1 MNANNYFHTDFLD
14 KFIVNR
20 YLVLNTFAIQL
31 KFKKMNFKIIFIA
44 AMISSIAATSCDNQ
58 DSDNKAI
65 SSKDS
70 ATTKSVD
77 IKEDSVT
84 YNLNGKNYVGFV
96 DYDANQQGKRPAILV
111 VHEWWGLTDYPR
123 SRARQLAEL
132 GYIAMAV
139 DMYGDGKIGNDPK
152 TAQDLATPFYK
163 DPTLAKTRLDAAIN
177 KLKSFPQTDSS
188 KMAAIGYC
196 YGGYI
201 VLNAAKLGADL
212 KGVVSFHGDLSG
224 VPVNKDSLKAKILV
238 CHGEADQFVNPEVA
252 AFKKSMDSAGVD
264 YTFKSYPNATH
275 AFTNP
280 AATEKGKQFNMPI
293 EYNAAADSAS
303 WNDMKDFFKKIF

>member
-1 MNANNYFHTDFLD
+1 MNYKLIAMSL
-14 KFIVNR
+14 FIGLGAASFNSQNS
-20 YLVLNTFAIQL
+20 NTAI
-31 KFKKMNFKIIFIA
+31 KINKDVSAVKTVAIREEPVTYSVDGINFKGY
-44 AMISSIAATSCDNQ
+44 
-58 DSDNKAI
+58 
-65 SSKDS
+65 
-70 ATTKSVD
+70 
-77 IKEDSVT
+77 VT
-84 YNLNGKNYVGFV
+84 YDSK
-96 DYDANQQGKRPAILV
+96 QQGKRPAVLV

-123 SRARQLAEL
+123 SRAKQLAQL

-139 DMYGDGKIGNDPK
+139 DMYGDGKTGEDPK
-152 TAQDLATPFYK
+152 AAQALATPYYK

-177 KLKSFPQTDSS
+177 KLKTYPQTDPS

-224 VPVNKDSLKAKILV
+224 VPINKDKLKAKILV
-238 CHGEADQFVNPEVA
+238 CHGEADQFVNPEVTG
-252 AFKKSMDSAGVD
+252 FKKSMDSAGVD

-280 AATEKGKQFNMPI
+280 AST
-293 EYNAAADSAS
+293 
-303 WNDMKDFFKKIF
+303 

>member
-1 MNANNYFHTDFLD
+1 MKL
-14 KFIVNR
+14 
-20 YLVLNTFAIQL
+20 
-31 KFKKMNFKIIFIA
+31 KIIAMSVLFSSVA
-44 AMISSIAATSCDNQ
+44 AVSCNNQSS
-58 DSDNKAI
+58 
-65 SSKDS
+65 SSEKS
-70 ATTKSVD
+70 ATNDTATVKTVA
-77 IKEDSVT
+77 IKEEPVT
-84 YNLNGKNYVGFV
+84 YTVNGKNYDGFV
-96 DYDANQQGKRPAILV
+96 TYDSNQAGKRPAVLV

-123 SRARQLAEL
+123 MRAKKLAEL

-139 DMYGDGKIGNDPK
+139 DMYGDGKIANDPK
-152 TAQDLATPFYK
+152 TAQELATPYYK
-163 DPTLAKTRLDAAIN
+163 NPTLSKTMLDAAIA
-177 KLKSFPQTDSS
+177 KLKTFPETDTS

-224 VPVNKDSLKAKILV
+224 VAPDKKMIKANILV
-238 CHGEADQFVNPEVA
+238 CHGDSDQFVNPEVA
-252 AFKKSMDSAGVD
+252 NFKKAMDSAGVE

-280 AATEKGKQFNMPI
+280 ASDENGKKFNMPI
-293 EYNAAADSAS
+293 KYNAAADSAS